1 MWACG
6 SVTERAGRGART
18 RAPCCCV
25 GEKAGPRGVRNA
37 GLARAGGRGGEV
49 GRAGEVVR
57 AAGGLGLSGKGKRG
71 GEPAGFGNF
80 GLGFGF
86 EFGFWVL
93 GFLFLSI
100 SFPF

>member
-1 MWACG
+1 M
-6 SVTERAGRGART
+6 
-18 RAPCCCV
+18 
-25 GEKAGPRGVRNA
+25 RNA

-49 GRAGEVVR
+49 GCAGEVVR

-71 GEPAGFGNF
+71 GGPAGFGIF

-93 GFLFLSI
+93 GFLSLSN
-100 SFPF
+100 SK